1 MSAVATKALLELDH
15 LSVDYVLGDRRVRAV
30 DNVSLSIAPGEIL
43 GLAGESGCG
52 KSTLAS
58 AVLQILKPPAEVSGG
73 RILFQGQDLVAM
85 SREDLRRV
93 RWRHVSLVFQ
103 SAMNVLNPVMR
114 VGDQF
119 VDMFKAHD
127 RVRKADALAR
137 AGDLLELVGID
148 RGRVRSYPHELSGGM
163 RQRVV
168 IAMALALEP
177 ELIVMDEPTTALDV
191 VVQREILQELEV
203 LKERLGFAV
212 LFITHD
218 LSLLVEFSDRIAI
231 MYAGEIVESAASDV
245 LFRHALHPYTNG
257 LMSSF
262 PPLTG
267 PIVPLTGIPG
277 SPPDLAKPPSGCRF
291 HPRCPQCTGI
301 DSNLHRLQIS
311 ERPVLRQ
318 IDARPPGRL
327 SLGGRAMSTLEVQ
340 RLGKRFPVRGAG
352 LKREMLDA
360 VADVSFTL
368 SPGRVTALV
377 GESGSGKSTVAR
389 LLARLYAPTDGRIV
403 FDGHDVSDQRR
414 RRTLLD
420 YRSHVQMIFQDPFA
434 SLNPVKR
441 IDYHIARPL
450 QIHHI
455 CPRGAVDGRV
465 RELLARVGL
474 VPPDEI
480 AQKYPHQLSGG
491 QRQRVAIAR
500 ALAVE
505 PSVILADEPISML
518 DVSIRIGILNL
529 ILQLKRELGIAF
541 LYITHDIASA
551 RYVADEVLV
560 MYRGRIVEQGPTDSV
575 LLDPQ
580 HAYTKLL
587 LSAVPNPES
596 GLRLEPLVRAKLADE
611 SALSLV
617 EVRPGHYVR
626 REA

>member
-1 MSAVATKALLELDH
+1 MISRIAAAFVLVFYISLLTAAGLQFLGLGDMTSQSWGVTLYWAQVNSAVLQGEWWPFVFPGVALALTVLGLVLILAGLDEVSNPRLRKPPKQGRGMLGGLFLGHGRGQVSAVATKALLELDR
-15 LSVDYVLGDRRVRAV
+15 LSVDYVMGDRRVRAV

-85 SREDLRRV
+85 SREELRRV

-127 RVRKADALAR
+127 RRVRKADALAR

-203 LKERLGFAV
+203 LKQRLGFAV

-311 ERPVLRQ
+311 ERPVLRE
-318 IDARPPGRL
+318 IDAGH
-327 SLGGRAMSTLEVQ
+327 Q
-340 RLGKRFPVRGAG
+340 
-352 LKREMLDA
+352 
-360 VADVSFTL
+360 VAC
-368 SPGRVTALV
+368 
-377 GESGSGKSTVAR
+377 
-389 LLARLYAPTDGRIV
+389 
-403 FDGHDVSDQRR
+403 HW
-414 RRTLLD
+414 
-420 YRSHVQMIFQDPFA
+420 
-434 SLNPVKR
+434 
-441 IDYHIARPL
+441 
-450 QIHHI
+450 
-455 CPRGAVDGRV
+455 
-465 RELLARVGL
+465 
-474 VPPDEI
+474 
-480 AQKYPHQLSGG
+480 
-491 QRQRVAIAR
+491 
-500 ALAVE
+500 VE
-505 PSVILADEPISML
+505 
-518 DVSIRIGILNL
+518 
-529 ILQLKRELGIAF
+529 
-541 LYITHDIASA
+541 
-551 RYVADEVLV
+551 
-560 MYRGRIVEQGPTDSV
+560 GP
-575 LLDPQ
+575 
-580 HAYTKLL
+580 
-587 LSAVPNPES
+587 
-596 GLRLEPLVRAKLADE
+596 
-611 SALSLV
+611 
-617 EVRPGHYVR
+617 
-626 REA
+626 